1 MDDDSIKP
9 ITNQGF
15 FTYVFRLSRFKQED
29 LMNII
34 QYTLISIIPVIL
46 FVYFTKKYFPIIDEN
61 DSSLYIFTITVI
73 ELIFMIIGI
82 FFIDRIINYIPTY
95 SGKYY
100 ETINLT
106 TIVVIFILFML
117 TIETGFKSR
126 TLVMLDR
133 FDKWFFIDDA
143 LVRKFGGEV
152 RPFNFSID
160 EISNKSIGNKNS
172 KNNKNKGAA
181 VNTNN
186 SGNAGSGPRI
196 ENMAQQ
202 YSVQPPLPTQGPV
215 TQMSSHQVDNF
226 NSMYSGGGGGG
237 GVGSV
242 PQQMGS
248 NTQGGMGGMGG
259 GGDSFMEPMAANA
272 VLGGGS
278 SWSSW

>member
-46 FVYFTKKYFPIIDEN
+46 FVYFTKKYFPIIDDN
-61 DSSLYIFTITVI
+61 DSSLYIFIITVI

-106 TIVVIFILFML
+106 TIVIIFILFML
-117 TIETGFKSR
+117 TIETGFKAR
-126 TLVMLDR
+126 TVLMLER

-152 RPFNFSID
+152 RPFNFSVD
-160 EISNKSIGNKNS
+160 EITHKSLG
-172 KNNKNKGAA
+172 NKNKGNKG
-181 VNTNN
+181 NTANKGN
-186 SGNAGSGPRI
+186 GANGGSVGNAGSGPRI
-196 ENMAQQ
+196 ESMTQQ
-202 YSVQPPLPTQGPV
+202 YSIPAPLPTNGPAN
-215 TQMSSHQVDNF
+215 QFPSSQVENF

-237 GVGSV
+237 GGVSA
-242 PQQMGS
+242 PQQMGGGV
-248 NTQGGMGGMGG
+248 QGGMGG
-259 GGDSFMEPMAANA
+259 GDSYMEPMAANA